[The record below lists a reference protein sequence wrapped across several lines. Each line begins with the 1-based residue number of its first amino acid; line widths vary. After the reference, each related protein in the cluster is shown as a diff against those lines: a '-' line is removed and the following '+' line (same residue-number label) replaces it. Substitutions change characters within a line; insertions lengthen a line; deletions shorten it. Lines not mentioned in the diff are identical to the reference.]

1 MAGVSFIEARAA
13 AKSSGEVDRKSRGG
27 TGKGGSGGRAE
38 AEEEEEDDAGPVF
51 VVDGEGAV
59 RTRGSIET
67 LLPSTA
73 ASTAAGGGAA
83 LRSTGG
89 GGTRR
94 LPAGSIAASGALLA
108 RASASFALQRV
119 RAGGAI
125 TIDAAATSFVEI
137 TDDRAD
143 ALNVVTILFGGAG
156 DEPSSSSGEA
166 HGEADGGASSADGG
180 ATPTEGQL
188 PRPYPRRR

>member
-38 AEEEEEDDAGPVF
+38 AEEEEEEDDAGPVF

-73 ASTAAGGGAA
+73 AGGGAA
-83 LRSTGG
+83 LRGTGG
-89 GGTRR
+89 GGGGR

-166 HGEADGGASSADGG
+166 HGEAGGGGSSADGG